1 MSIHAQVAFGKNLT
15 LQKQLEDKF
24 LNLRRMFKHSRRRLD
39 TFEEE
44 SVAALY
50 KLLLYARE
58 KQGLTSSSDVNIFND
73 LFRKSKS
80 ARARS
85 QSALEISRAD
95 ESSEFS
101 KRPATAMS
109 AKTYKQSYSF
119 TKDGLNIDKSRHDRY
134 MRTKADKERQRENN
148 VKIERMKEDLKNFG
162 IERPMTAI
170 EKIDL
175 LADDDEKEKTALS
188 MRPKTALPQSSQKGL
203 LSRPRVKNTFASGRT
218 STITQRSSTPLTV
231 TENRTQLQF
240 SGINAEE
247 VDSEAEHSGIDTP
260 TQSFAQGMR
269 LESPCLKTVHEG
281 RTSLDGANSPLVVR
295 ITTTRLNDS
304 AENSK
309 YAEKVTHFRTESRLD
324 DTIDEELMSLNED
337 DKNQLN
343 ELVNGNHSKVPRGRT
358 FNDRPKT
365 ASVLETSRTA
375 STPKSK
381 STLDGSLLRRS
392 TEKTQT
398 FLTQYSKKSRVFGYV
413 VKTRSSIVAPRER
426 LVSHRSPCIT
436 YQELASI
443 KASIKQHESR
453 TRSLVQR
460 SAKLS
465 TYVDKLARA
474 GDFRQRLI
482 EMKEN
487 KGYE

>member
-73 LFRKSKS
+73 FFQKSKS

-95 ESSEFS
+95 ERSEFS
-101 KRPATAMS
+101 RRPATAMS

-119 TKDGLNIDKSRHDRY
+119 TKDGLNIDKSRRDRY

-148 VKIERMKEDLKNFG
+148 IKIERMKDDLKNFG

-170 EKIDL
+170 DKIDH
-175 LADDDEKEKTALS
+175 LADDDENEKAELP

-203 LSRPRVKNTFASGRT
+203 LSRPRLKNTFAPAQI
-218 STITQRSSTPLTV
+218 STIIQRSSTPLTV
-231 TENRTQLQF
+231 TENRTQHQF
-240 SGINAEE
+240 AGTNVEE
-247 VDSEAEHSGIDTP
+247 VDSEVEHNRIDTP
-260 TQSFAQGMR
+260 TQGVK
-269 LESPCLKTVHEG
+269 LEFPCLKTVHES
-281 RTSLDGANSPLVVR
+281 RTSLDGAKSPLVVR

-304 AENSK
+304 ADHSK
-309 YAEKVTHFRTESRLD
+309 YAEKLTHFRTESRLD
-324 DTIDEELMSLNED
+324 DTTDEELMSLNED

-343 ELVNGNHSKVPRGRT
+343 ELVNSSHSKESRVH
-358 FNDRPKT
+358 DRPKT
-365 ASVLETSRTA
+365 ASVLESSRNA
-375 STPKSK
+375 STPKGK
-381 STLDGSLLRRS
+381 SILDGSLLRKS

-443 KASIKQHESR
+443 KASLKQHESR

-487 KGYE
+487 KGNE